1 MQLTKQQTRVYSY
14 LETYLRRKGR
24 PPSYQEIQDYFGFRS
39 LNSVV
44 KHLKQLERKG
54 YLESP
59 WGNQKR
65 AFRLLPL
72 RTTAA
77 TIPFLGRVAAGAPIE
92 AVDIP
97 EAIEVPE
104 SLLAGGNNFAL
115 QVQGESMIDEGIRD
129 GDVLIIRKQNHADN
143 GQTVVAQIEGVQCV
157 WIESEGK
164 RACFISDLVPT
175 QAHLPFPW
183 IMAFDLYP
191 MDTLASKKR
200 LLPQLAEDRVL
211 VVFPH
216 DAEVPWG
223 TLVESEGKLMFQ
235 PVAVT

>member
-1 MQLTKQQTRVYSY
+1 MRYALCALRPEIPMQLTKQQTRVYRY

-92 AVDIP
+92 AVEMT
-97 EAIEVPE
+97 EAVEVPE

-129 GDVLIIRKQNHADN
+129 GDVLIIRKQDHADN
-143 GQTVVAQIEGVQCV
+143 GQTVVAQIEGEAT
-157 WIESEGK
+157 I
-164 RACFISDLVPT
+164 
-175 QAHLPFPW
+175 
-183 IMAFDLYP
+183 
-191 MDTLASKKR
+191 KKFYQR
-200 LLPQLAEDRVL
+200 DGRVELRPANEEVKPL
-211 VVFPH
+211 VVP
-216 DAEVPWG
+216 AEKVEIIG
-223 TLVESEGKLMFQ
+223 VVVGLVRHYKR
-235 PVAVT
+235 

>member
-1 MQLTKQQTRVYSY
+1 MQLTKQQTRVYRY

-92 AVDIP
+92 AVEMP
-97 EAIEVPE
+97 ETTEVPE
-104 SLLAGGNNFAL
+104 SLLSGGNNFAL
-115 QVQGESMIDEGIRD
+115 QVQGDSMVDEGIRD

-143 GQTVVAQIEGVQCV
+143 GQTVVAQIAGEAT
-157 WIESEGK
+157 I
-164 RACFISDLVPT
+164 
-175 QAHLPFPW
+175 
-183 IMAFDLYP
+183 
-191 MDTLASKKR
+191 KKFHQR
-200 LLPQLAEDRVL
+200 DGRVELRPANEELKPL
-211 VVFPH
+211 VVP
-216 DAEVPWG
+216 AEKVEIIG
-223 TLVESEGKLMFQ
+223 VVVGLVRHYKR
-235 PVAVT
+235 

>member
-1 MQLTKQQTRVYSY
+1 MQLTKQQTRVYRY

-92 AVDIP
+92 AVEMT
-97 EAIEVPE
+97 EAVEVPE

-129 GDVLIIRKQNHADN
+129 GDVLIIRKQDHANN
-143 GQTVVAQIEGVQCV
+143 GQTVVAQIEGEAT
-157 WIESEGK
+157 I
-164 RACFISDLVPT
+164 
-175 QAHLPFPW
+175 
-183 IMAFDLYP
+183 
-191 MDTLASKKR
+191 KKFYQR
-200 LLPQLAEDRVL
+200 DGRVELRPANEELKPL
-211 VVFPH
+211 VVP
-216 DAEVPWG
+216 AEKVEIIG
-223 TLVESEGKLMFQ
+223 VVVGLVRHYKR
-235 PVAVT
+235 

>member
-1 MQLTKQQTRVYSY
+1 MRFANTGVEMELTKQQSRVYSF

-92 AVDIP
+92 AVEMA
-97 EAIEVPE
+97 EAVEVPE

-115 QVQGESMIDEGIRD
+115 QVQGESMVDEGIRD
-129 GDVLIIRKQNHADN
+129 GDVLIIRKQDHADN
-143 GQTVVAQIEGVQCV
+143 GQTVVAQIEGEAT
-157 WIESEGK
+157 I
-164 RACFISDLVPT
+164 
-175 QAHLPFPW
+175 
-183 IMAFDLYP
+183 
-191 MDTLASKKR
+191 KKFYQR
-200 LLPQLAEDRVL
+200 DGRVELRPANEELKPL
-211 VVFPH
+211 VVP
-216 DAEVPWG
+216 AEK
-223 TLVESEGKLMFQ
+223 VEIIGVVVGLFRHYRR
-235 PVAVT
+235 

>member
-97 EAIEVPE
+97 EAMEVPE

-129 GDVLIIRKQNHADN
+129 GDVLIIRKQDRADN
-143 GQTVVAQIEGVQCV
+143 GQTVVAQIEGEAT
-157 WIESEGK
+157 I
-164 RACFISDLVPT
+164 
-175 QAHLPFPW
+175 
-183 IMAFDLYP
+183 
-191 MDTLASKKR
+191 KKFYQR
-200 LLPQLAEDRVL
+200 YGRVELRPANEELKPL
-211 VVFPH
+211 VVP
-216 DAEVPWG
+216 AEKVEIIG
-223 TLVESEGKLMFQ
+223 VVVGLVRHYKR
-235 PVAVT
+235 

>member
-1 MQLTKQQTRVYSY
+1 MLGFYPAPATAYHHSTGGRMQLTKQQARVYSY

-92 AVDIP
+92 AVEIP
-97 EAIEVPE
+97 EAVEVPE

-129 GDVLIIRKQNHADN
+129 GDVLIIRKQDHADN
-143 GQTVVAQIEGVQCV
+143 GQTVVAQIEGEAT
-157 WIESEGK
+157 I
-164 RACFISDLVPT
+164 
-175 QAHLPFPW
+175 
-183 IMAFDLYP
+183 
-191 MDTLASKKR
+191 KKFYQR
-200 LLPQLAEDRVL
+200 DGRVELRPANEELKPL
-211 VVFPH
+211 VVP
-216 DAEVPWG
+216 AEKVEIIG
-223 TLVESEGKLMFQ
+223 VVVGLVRHYKR
-235 PVAVT
+235 

>member
-97 EAIEVPE
+97 EAVEVPE

-129 GDVLIIRKQNHADN
+129 GDVLIIRKQDRADN
-143 GQTVVAQIEGVQCV
+143 GQTVVAQIEGEVT
-157 WIESEGK
+157 I
-164 RACFISDLVPT
+164 
-175 QAHLPFPW
+175 
-183 IMAFDLYP
+183 
-191 MDTLASKKR
+191 KKFYQR
-200 LLPQLAEDRVL
+200 DGRVELRPANAELQSL
-211 VVFPH
+211 VVP
-216 DAEVPWG
+216 AEKVEIIG
-223 TLVESEGKLMFQ
+223 VVVGLVRHYKR
-235 PVAVT
+235 

>member
-59 WGNQKR
+59 WSNQKR

-97 EAIEVPE
+97 EAVEVPE

-129 GDVLIIRKQNHADN
+129 GDVLIVRKQDHADN
-143 GQTVVAQIEGVQCV
+143 GQTVVAQIEGEAT
-157 WIESEGK
+157 I
-164 RACFISDLVPT
+164 
-175 QAHLPFPW
+175 
-183 IMAFDLYP
+183 
-191 MDTLASKKR
+191 KKFYQR
-200 LLPQLAEDRVL
+200 DGRVELRPANEELKPL
-211 VVFPH
+211 VVP
-216 DAEVPWG
+216 AEKVEIIG
-223 TLVESEGKLMFQ
+223 VVVGLVRHYKR
-235 PVAVT
+235 

>member
-129 GDVLIIRKQNHADN
+129 GDVLIIRKQTHADN
-143 GQTVVAQIEGVQCV
+143 GQTVVAQIEGEAT
-157 WIESEGK
+157 I
-164 RACFISDLVPT
+164 
-175 QAHLPFPW
+175 
-183 IMAFDLYP
+183 
-191 MDTLASKKR
+191 KKFYQR
-200 LLPQLAEDRVL
+200 DGRVELRPANEELKPL
-211 VVFPH
+211 VVP
-216 DAEVPWG
+216 AEKVEIIG
-223 TLVESEGKLMFQ
+223 VVVGLVRHYKR
-235 PVAVT
+235 

>member
-1 MQLTKQQTRVYSY
+1 MQLTKQQSRVYRY

-92 AVDIP
+92 AVEMP
-97 EAIEVPE
+97 ETTEVPE
-104 SLLAGGNNFAL
+104 SLLSGGNNFAL
-115 QVQGESMIDEGIRD
+115 QVQGDSMVDEGIRY
-129 GDVLIIRKQNHADN
+129 GDVLIIRKQDHADN
-143 GQTVVAQIEGVQCV
+143 GQTVVAQIEGEAT
-157 WIESEGK
+157 I
-164 RACFISDLVPT
+164 
-175 QAHLPFPW
+175 
-183 IMAFDLYP
+183 
-191 MDTLASKKR
+191 KKFFQR
-200 LLPQLAEDRVL
+200 DGRVELRPANEELKPL
-211 VVFPH
+211 VVP
-216 DAEVPWG
+216 AEKVEIIG
-223 TLVESEGKLMFQ
+223 VVVGLVRHYKR
-235 PVAVT
+235 

>member
-1 MQLTKQQTRVYSY
+1 MALTKQQSRVYSF

-77 TIPFLGRVAAGAPIE
+77 TIPFLGRVAARAPIE
-92 AVDIP
+92 AVEMA
-97 EAIEVPE
+97 EAVEVPE

-115 QVQGESMIDEGIRD
+115 QVQGESMVDEGIRD
-129 GDVLIIRKQNHADN
+129 GDVLIIRKQDHADN
-143 GQTVVAQIEGVQCV
+143 GQTVVAQIEGEAT
-157 WIESEGK
+157 I
-164 RACFISDLVPT
+164 
-175 QAHLPFPW
+175 
-183 IMAFDLYP
+183 
-191 MDTLASKKR
+191 KKFYQR
-200 LLPQLAEDRVL
+200 DDRVEL
-211 VVFPH
+211 RPANEELKPLIVPAEKVEIIGVVVGLFRH
-216 DAEVPWG
+216 YRR
-223 TLVESEGKLMFQ
+223 
-235 PVAVT
+235 

>member
-1 MQLTKQQTRVYSY
+1 MQLTKQQTRIYSY

-129 GDVLIIRKQNHADN
+129 GDVLIIRKQDHADN
-143 GQTVVAQIEGVQCV
+143 GQTVVAQIEGEVT
-157 WIESEGK
+157 I
-164 RACFISDLVPT
+164 
-175 QAHLPFPW
+175 
-183 IMAFDLYP
+183 
-191 MDTLASKKR
+191 KKFYQR
-200 LLPQLAEDRVL
+200 DGRVELRPANEKLKPL
-211 VVFPH
+211 VVP
-216 DAEVPWG
+216 AEKVEIIG
-223 TLVESEGKLMFQ
+223 VIVGLVRHYKR
-235 PVAVT
+235 

>member
-1 MQLTKQQTRVYSY
+1 MQLTKQQTRVYRY

-92 AVDIP
+92 AVEMT
-97 EAIEVPE
+97 EAVEVPE

-115 QVQGESMIDEGIRD
+115 QVQGESMVDEGIRD
-129 GDVLIIRKQNHADN
+129 GDVLIIRKQDHADN
-143 GQTVVAQIEGVQCV
+143 GQTVVAQIEGEAT
-157 WIESEGK
+157 I
-164 RACFISDLVPT
+164 
-175 QAHLPFPW
+175 
-183 IMAFDLYP
+183 
-191 MDTLASKKR
+191 KKFYQR
-200 LLPQLAEDRVL
+200 DGRVELRPANEELKPL
-211 VVFPH
+211 VVP
-216 DAEVPWG
+216 AEKVEIIG
-223 TLVESEGKLMFQ
+223 VVVGLVRHYKR
-235 PVAVT
+235 

>member
-1 MQLTKQQTRVYSY
+1 MPLTKQQTRVYRY

-24 PPSYQEIQDYFGFRS
+24 PPSYQEIRDYFGFRS

-97 EAIEVPE
+97 EAVEVPE

-115 QVQGESMIDEGIRD
+115 QVQGESMVDEGIRD
-129 GDVLIIRKQNHADN
+129 GDVLIIRKQDHADN
-143 GQTVVAQIEGVQCV
+143 GQTVVAQIEGEAT
-157 WIESEGK
+157 I
-164 RACFISDLVPT
+164 
-175 QAHLPFPW
+175 
-183 IMAFDLYP
+183 
-191 MDTLASKKR
+191 KKFYQR
-200 LLPQLAEDRVL
+200 DDRVELRPANEELKPL
-211 VVFPH
+211 VVP
-216 DAEVPWG
+216 AEK
-223 TLVESEGKLMFQ
+223 VEIIGVVIGLMRHYKR
-235 PVAVT
+235 

>member
-1 MQLTKQQTRVYSY
+1 MQLTKQQTRVYRY

-92 AVDIP
+92 AVEMT
-97 EAIEVPE
+97 EAVEVPE

-115 QVQGESMIDEGIRD
+115 QVQGESMVDEGIRD
-129 GDVLIIRKQNHADN
+129 GDMLIIRKQDHADN
-143 GQTVVAQIEGVQCV
+143 GQTVVAQIEGEAT
-157 WIESEGK
+157 I
-164 RACFISDLVPT
+164 
-175 QAHLPFPW
+175 
-183 IMAFDLYP
+183 
-191 MDTLASKKR
+191 KKFYQR
-200 LLPQLAEDRVL
+200 DGRVELRPANEELKPL
-211 VVFPH
+211 VVP
-216 DAEVPWG
+216 AEKVEIIG
-223 TLVESEGKLMFQ
+223 VVVGLVRHYKR
-235 PVAVT
+235 

>member
-1 MQLTKQQTRVYSY
+1 MQLTKQQTRVYRY
-14 LETYLRRKGR
+14 LENYLRRKGR

-92 AVDIP
+92 AVEMA
-97 EAIEVPE
+97 EAVEVPE

-129 GDVLIIRKQNHADN
+129 GDVLIIRKQDHANN
-143 GQTVVAQIEGVQCV
+143 GQTVVAQIEGEAT
-157 WIESEGK
+157 I
-164 RACFISDLVPT
+164 
-175 QAHLPFPW
+175 
-183 IMAFDLYP
+183 
-191 MDTLASKKR
+191 KKFYQR
-200 LLPQLAEDRVL
+200 DGRVELRPANEEVKPL
-211 VVFPH
+211 VVP
-216 DAEVPWG
+216 AEKVEIIG
-223 TLVESEGKLMFQ
+223 VVVGLVRHYKR
-235 PVAVT
+235 

>member
-92 AVDIP
+92 AVEMA
-97 EAIEVPE
+97 EAVEVPE

-115 QVQGESMIDEGIRD
+115 QVQGESMVDEGIRD

-143 GQTVVAQIEGVQCV
+143 GQTVVAQIEGEAT
-157 WIESEGK
+157 I
-164 RACFISDLVPT
+164 
-175 QAHLPFPW
+175 
-183 IMAFDLYP
+183 
-191 MDTLASKKR
+191 KKFYQR
-200 LLPQLAEDRVL
+200 DGRVELRPANEELKPL
-211 VVFPH
+211 VVP
-216 DAEVPWG
+216 AEKVEIIG
-223 TLVESEGKLMFQ
+223 VVVGLVRHYRR
-235 PVAVT
+235 

>member
-1 MQLTKQQTRVYSY
+1 MALTKKQTRIYSY

-92 AVDIP
+92 AVEMP
-97 EAIEVPE
+97 ESVEVPE

-129 GDVLIIRKQNHADN
+129 GDVLIIRKQDHADN
-143 GQTVVAQIEGVQCV
+143 GQTVVAQIEGEAT
-157 WIESEGK
+157 I
-164 RACFISDLVPT
+164 
-175 QAHLPFPW
+175 
-183 IMAFDLYP
+183 
-191 MDTLASKKR
+191 KKFY
-200 LLPQLAEDRVL
+200 QQDGRVELRPANEKLKPL
-211 VVFPH
+211 VVP
-216 DAEVPWG
+216 AEKVEILG
-223 TLVESEGKLMFQ
+223 VVIGLVRHYKR
-235 PVAVT
+235 

>member
-1 MQLTKQQTRVYSY
+1 MQLTKQQARVYRY
-14 LETYLRRKGR
+14 LESYLRRHGR
-24 PPSYQEIQDYFGFRS
+24 PPSYQEVQDHFGFRS

-92 AVDIP
+92 AVEMA
-97 EAIEVPE
+97 EAVEVPE

-115 QVQGESMIDEGIRD
+115 QVQGESMVDEGIRD
-129 GDVLIIRKQNHADN
+129 GDVLIIRKQDHADN
-143 GQTVVAQIEGVQCV
+143 GQTVVAQIEGEATIKKFYQRDGRVELRPANEELKPL
-157 WIESEGK
+157 I
-164 RACFISDLVPT
+164 VP
-175 QAHLPFPW
+175 
-183 IMAFDLYP
+183 
-191 MDTLASKKR
+191 
-200 LLPQLAEDRVL
+200 AEKVEIIG
-211 VVFPH
+211 VVVGLFRH
-216 DAEVPWG
+216 YRR
-223 TLVESEGKLMFQ
+223 
-235 PVAVT
+235 

>member
-92 AVDIP
+92 AVEMT
-97 EAIEVPE
+97 EAVEVPE

-115 QVQGESMIDEGIRD
+115 QVQGESMVDEGIRD
-129 GDVLIIRKQNHADN
+129 GDVLIIRKQDHADN
-143 GQTVVAQIEGVQCV
+143 GQTVVAQIEGEAT
-157 WIESEGK
+157 I
-164 RACFISDLVPT
+164 
-175 QAHLPFPW
+175 
-183 IMAFDLYP
+183 
-191 MDTLASKKR
+191 KKFYQR
-200 LLPQLAEDRVL
+200 DDRVELRPANEELKPL
-211 VVFPH
+211 VVP
-216 DAEVPWG
+216 AEKVEIIG
-223 TLVESEGKLMFQ
+223 VVVGLVRHYKR
-235 PVAVT
+235 

>member
-92 AVDIP
+92 AVEML
-97 EAIEVPE
+97 EAVEVPE

-129 GDVLIIRKQNHADN
+129 GDVLIIRKQDRADN
-143 GQTVVAQIEGVQCV
+143 GQTVVAQIEGEAT
-157 WIESEGK
+157 I
-164 RACFISDLVPT
+164 
-175 QAHLPFPW
+175 
-183 IMAFDLYP
+183 
-191 MDTLASKKR
+191 KKFYQR
-200 LLPQLAEDRVL
+200 DGRVELRPANEELKPL
-211 VVFPH
+211 VVP
-216 DAEVPWG
+216 AEKVEIIG
-223 TLVESEGKLMFQ
+223 VVVGLVRHYKR
-235 PVAVT
+235 

>member
-1 MQLTKQQTRVYSY
+1 MALTKQQSRVYSF

-92 AVDIP
+92 AVEMA
-97 EAIEVPE
+97 EAVEVPE

-115 QVQGESMIDEGIRD
+115 QVQGESMVDEGIRD
-129 GDVLIIRKQNHADN
+129 GDVLIIRKQDHANN
-143 GQTVVAQIEGVQCV
+143 GQTVVAQIEGEATIKKFYQRDGRVELRPANEELKPL
-157 WIESEGK
+157 I
-164 RACFISDLVPT
+164 VP
-175 QAHLPFPW
+175 
-183 IMAFDLYP
+183 
-191 MDTLASKKR
+191 
-200 LLPQLAEDRVL
+200 AEKVEIIG
-211 VVFPH
+211 VV
-216 DAEVPWG
+216 VG
-223 TLVESEGKLMFQ
+223 LMRHYRR
-235 PVAVT
+235 

>member
-1 MQLTKQQTRVYSY
+1 MQLTKQQTRVYRY

-24 PPSYQEIQDYFGFRS
+24 PPSYKEIQDYFGFRS

-92 AVDIP
+92 AVEMT
-97 EAIEVPE
+97 EAVEVPE

-115 QVQGESMIDEGIRD
+115 QVQGESMVDEGIRD
-129 GDVLIIRKQNHADN
+129 GDVLIIRKQDHADN
-143 GQTVVAQIEGVQCV
+143 GQTVVAQIEGEAT
-157 WIESEGK
+157 I
-164 RACFISDLVPT
+164 
-175 QAHLPFPW
+175 
-183 IMAFDLYP
+183 
-191 MDTLASKKR
+191 KKFYQR
-200 LLPQLAEDRVL
+200 DGRVELRPANEELKPL
-211 VVFPH
+211 VVP
-216 DAEVPWG
+216 AEKVEIIG
-223 TLVESEGKLMFQ
+223 VVVGLVRHYKR
-235 PVAVT
+235 

>member
-1 MQLTKQQTRVYSY
+1 MQLTKQQTRVYRY

-92 AVDIP
+92 AVEMP
-97 EAIEVPE
+97 ETTEVPE
-104 SLLAGGNNFAL
+104 SLLSGGNNFAL
-115 QVQGESMIDEGIRD
+115 QVQGDSMVDEGIRD
-129 GDVLIIRKQNHADN
+129 GDVLIIRKQDHADN
-143 GQTVVAQIEGVQCV
+143 GQTVVAQIEGEAT
-157 WIESEGK
+157 I
-164 RACFISDLVPT
+164 
-175 QAHLPFPW
+175 
-183 IMAFDLYP
+183 
-191 MDTLASKKR
+191 KKFYQR
-200 LLPQLAEDRVL
+200 DGRVELRPANEELKPL
-211 VVFPH
+211 VVP
-216 DAEVPWG
+216 AEKVEIIG
-223 TLVESEGKLMFQ
+223 VVVGLVRHYKR
-235 PVAVT
+235 

>member
-1 MQLTKQQTRVYSY
+1 MQLTKKQTRIYSY

-92 AVDIP
+92 AVEMP
-97 EAIEVPE
+97 ESVEVPE

-115 QVQGESMIDEGIRD
+115 QVQGESMVDEGIRD
-129 GDVLIIRKQNHADN
+129 GDVLIIRKQDHADN
-143 GQTVVAQIEGVQCV
+143 GQTVVAQIEGEAT
-157 WIESEGK
+157 I
-164 RACFISDLVPT
+164 
-175 QAHLPFPW
+175 
-183 IMAFDLYP
+183 
-191 MDTLASKKR
+191 KKFYQR
-200 LLPQLAEDRVL
+200 DGRVELRPANEELKPL
-211 VVFPH
+211 VVP
-216 DAEVPWG
+216 AEKVEILG
-223 TLVESEGKLMFQ
+223 VVIGLVRHYKR
-235 PVAVT
+235 

>member
-1 MQLTKQQTRVYSY
+1 MALTKQQSRVYSF

-92 AVDIP
+92 AVEMA
-97 EAIEVPE
+97 EAVEVPE

-115 QVQGESMIDEGIRD
+115 QVQGESMVDEGIRD
-129 GDVLIIRKQNHADN
+129 GDVLIIRKQDHADN
-143 GQTVVAQIEGVQCV
+143 GQTVVAQIEGEAT
-157 WIESEGK
+157 I
-164 RACFISDLVPT
+164 
-175 QAHLPFPW
+175 
-183 IMAFDLYP
+183 
-191 MDTLASKKR
+191 KKFYQR
-200 LLPQLAEDRVL
+200 DGRVELRPANEELKPL
-211 VVFPH
+211 VVP
-216 DAEVPWG
+216 AEK
-223 TLVESEGKLMFQ
+223 VEIIGVVIGLMRHYKR
-235 PVAVT
+235 

>member
-1 MQLTKQQTRVYSY
+1 VQLTKQQTRVYSY
-14 LETYLRRKGR
+14 LENYLRRKGR

-97 EAIEVPE
+97 EAVEVPE

-129 GDVLIIRKQNHADN
+129 GDVLIIRKQDRADN
-143 GQTVVAQIEGVQCV
+143 GQTVVAQIEGEVT
-157 WIESEGK
+157 I
-164 RACFISDLVPT
+164 
-175 QAHLPFPW
+175 
-183 IMAFDLYP
+183 
-191 MDTLASKKR
+191 KKFYQR
-200 LLPQLAEDRVL
+200 DGRVELRPANEELKPL
-211 VVFPH
+211 VVP
-216 DAEVPWG
+216 AERVEIIG
-223 TLVESEGKLMFQ
+223 VVIGLVRHYKR
-235 PVAVT
+235 

>member
-97 EAIEVPE
+97 EATEVPE

-129 GDVLIIRKQNHADN
+129 GDVLIIRKQDHANN
-143 GQTVVAQIEGVQCV
+143 GQTVVAQIEGEAT
-157 WIESEGK
+157 I
-164 RACFISDLVPT
+164 
-175 QAHLPFPW
+175 
-183 IMAFDLYP
+183 
-191 MDTLASKKR
+191 KKFYQR
-200 LLPQLAEDRVL
+200 DGRVELRPANEELKPL
-211 VVFPH
+211 VVP
-216 DAEVPWG
+216 AEKVEIIG
-223 TLVESEGKLMFQ
+223 VVVGLVRHYKR
-235 PVAVT
+235 

>member
-97 EAIEVPE
+97 EAVEVPE

-129 GDVLIIRKQNHADN
+129 RDVLIIRKQDHADN
-143 GQTVVAQIEGVQCV
+143 GQTVVAQIEGEVT
-157 WIESEGK
+157 I
-164 RACFISDLVPT
+164 
-175 QAHLPFPW
+175 
-183 IMAFDLYP
+183 
-191 MDTLASKKR
+191 KKFYQR
-200 LLPQLAEDRVL
+200 DGRVELRPANEELHPL
-211 VVFPH
+211 VVP
-216 DAEVPWG
+216 AEKVEIIG
-223 TLVESEGKLMFQ
+223 VVVGLVRHYKR
-235 PVAVT
+235 

>member
-1 MQLTKQQTRVYSY
+1 MELTKQQSRVYSF

-92 AVDIP
+92 AVEMA
-97 EAIEVPE
+97 EAVEVPE

-115 QVQGESMIDEGIRD
+115 QVQGESMVDEGIRD
-129 GDVLIIRKQNHADN
+129 GDVLIIRKQDHADN
-143 GQTVVAQIEGVQCV
+143 GQTVVAQIEGEATIKKFYQRDGRV
-157 WIESEGK
+157 ELRPANEELK
-164 RACFISDLVPT
+164 PLFVP
-175 QAHLPFPW
+175 
-183 IMAFDLYP
+183 
-191 MDTLASKKR
+191 
-200 LLPQLAEDRVL
+200 AEKVEIIG
-211 VVFPH
+211 VVI
-216 DAEVPWG
+216 G
-223 TLVESEGKLMFQ
+223 LMRHYRR
-235 PVAVT
+235 

>member
-65 AFRLLPL
+65 AFRLIPL

-92 AVDIP
+92 AVEIP
-97 EAIEVPE
+97 EAVEVPE

-115 QVQGESMIDEGIRD
+115 QVQGESMVDEGIRD
-129 GDVLIIRKQNHADN
+129 GDVLIIRKQDHADN
-143 GQTVVAQIEGVQCV
+143 GQTVVAQIEGEAT
-157 WIESEGK
+157 I
-164 RACFISDLVPT
+164 
-175 QAHLPFPW
+175 
-183 IMAFDLYP
+183 
-191 MDTLASKKR
+191 KKFYQR
-200 LLPQLAEDRVL
+200 DGRVELRPANEELKPL
-211 VVFPH
+211 VVP
-216 DAEVPWG
+216 AEKVEIIG
-223 TLVESEGKLMFQ
+223 VVVGLVRHYRR
-235 PVAVT
+235 

>member
-97 EAIEVPE
+97 EAVEVPE

-129 GDVLIIRKQNHADN
+129 GDVLIIRKQDHADN
-143 GQTVVAQIEGVQCV
+143 GQTVVAQIEGEVT
-157 WIESEGK
+157 I
-164 RACFISDLVPT
+164 
-175 QAHLPFPW
+175 
-183 IMAFDLYP
+183 
-191 MDTLASKKR
+191 KKFYQR
-200 LLPQLAEDRVL
+200 DGRVELRPANAELQSL
-211 VVFPH
+211 VVP
-216 DAEVPWG
+216 AEKVEIIG
-223 TLVESEGKLMFQ
+223 VVVGLVRHYRR
-235 PVAVT
+235 

>member
-1 MQLTKQQTRVYSY
+1 MQLTKKQTRIYSY

-92 AVDIP
+92 AVEMP
-97 EAIEVPE
+97 ESVEVPE

-129 GDVLIIRKQNHADN
+129 GDVLIIRKQDHADN
-143 GQTVVAQIEGVQCV
+143 GQTVVAQIEGEAT
-157 WIESEGK
+157 I
-164 RACFISDLVPT
+164 
-175 QAHLPFPW
+175 
-183 IMAFDLYP
+183 
-191 MDTLASKKR
+191 KKFYQR
-200 LLPQLAEDRVL
+200 DGRVELRPANEKLKPL
-211 VVFPH
+211 VVP
-216 DAEVPWG
+216 AEKVEILG
-223 TLVESEGKLMFQ
+223 VVIGLVRHYKR
-235 PVAVT
+235 

>member
-1 MQLTKQQTRVYSY
+1 MALTKQQSRVYSF

-92 AVDIP
+92 AIDIP

-115 QVQGESMIDEGIRD
+115 QVQGESMVDEGIRD
-129 GDVLIIRKQNHADN
+129 GDVLIIRKQDHANN
-143 GQTVVAQIEGVQCV
+143 GQTVVAQIEGEATIKKFYQRDGRVELRPANEELKPL
-157 WIESEGK
+157 I
-164 RACFISDLVPT
+164 VP
-175 QAHLPFPW
+175 
-183 IMAFDLYP
+183 
-191 MDTLASKKR
+191 
-200 LLPQLAEDRVL
+200 AEKVEIIG
-211 VVFPH
+211 VVVGLFRH
-216 DAEVPWG
+216 YRR
-223 TLVESEGKLMFQ
+223 
-235 PVAVT
+235 

>member
-1 MQLTKQQTRVYSY
+1 MQLTKQQTRIYSY

-92 AVDIP
+92 AIDIP

-143 GQTVVAQIEGVQCV
+143 GQTVVAQIEGEAT
-157 WIESEGK
+157 I
-164 RACFISDLVPT
+164 
-175 QAHLPFPW
+175 
-183 IMAFDLYP
+183 
-191 MDTLASKKR
+191 KKFYQR
-200 LLPQLAEDRVL
+200 DGRVELRPANEELKPL
-211 VVFPH
+211 VVP
-216 DAEVPWG
+216 AEKVEIIG
-223 TLVESEGKLMFQ
+223 VVVGLVRHYRR
-235 PVAVT
+235 

>member
-97 EAIEVPE
+97 EAMEVPE

-129 GDVLIIRKQNHADN
+129 GDVLIIRKQDRADN
-143 GQTVVAQIEGVQCV
+143 GQTVVAQIEGEAT
-157 WIESEGK
+157 I
-164 RACFISDLVPT
+164 
-175 QAHLPFPW
+175 
-183 IMAFDLYP
+183 
-191 MDTLASKKR
+191 KKFYQR
-200 LLPQLAEDRVL
+200 DGRVELRPANEELKPL
-211 VVFPH
+211 VVP
-216 DAEVPWG
+216 AEKVEIIG
-223 TLVESEGKLMFQ
+223 VVVGLVRHYKR
-235 PVAVT
+235 

>member
-1 MQLTKQQTRVYSY
+1 MRSALCALRTWGVEMELTKQQSRVYSF

-92 AVDIP
+92 AVEMA
-97 EAIEVPE
+97 EAVEVPE

-115 QVQGESMIDEGIRD
+115 QVQGESMVDEGIRD
-129 GDVLIIRKQNHADN
+129 GDVLIIRKQDHADN
-143 GQTVVAQIEGVQCV
+143 GQTVVAQIEGEAT
-157 WIESEGK
+157 I
-164 RACFISDLVPT
+164 
-175 QAHLPFPW
+175 
-183 IMAFDLYP
+183 
-191 MDTLASKKR
+191 KKFYQR
-200 LLPQLAEDRVL
+200 DGRVELRPANEELKPL
-211 VVFPH
+211 VVP
-216 DAEVPWG
+216 AEK
-223 TLVESEGKLMFQ
+223 VEIIGVVVGLFRHYRR
-235 PVAVT
+235 